1 MKKIIK
7 LKSNLI
13 EKVWGYE
20 KWILST
26 HKSGI
31 SSVDGEN
38 KNLLEY
44 LGKEIPILIKEI
56 KTNDFLSVQVHP
68 SDDYAK
74 KYENDNGKTEC
85 WYILDASKDAEL
97 VCGIDPKLTRE
108 EFKKLIEDGE
118 VEKSLRKI
126 SVRKSDMIYIPSGL
140 VHAIGGDIKL
150 VEIQQ
155 CSDVTYRIY
164 DWGRDREIHVE
175 KALDVIRF
183 NESSYGGKIENF
195 KILKTPYFTIEK
207 LKIESLNE
215 YKSGN
220 KFDIYFCVGGDG
232 NIADNDGNEIC
243 IKEYESVYIDGGIS
257 YFINGNLELL
267 KIC

>member
-7 LKSNLI
+7 LKSNLM

-31 SSVDGEN
+31 SFVDGED

-56 KTNDFLSVQVHP
+56 KTNNSLSVQVHP

-85 WYILDASKDAEL
+85 WYILDASGDAEL

-108 EFKKLIEDGE
+108 EFEKIVEDGE

-126 SVRKSDMIYIPSGL
+126 SVSKGDMIYIPSGI
-140 VHAIGGDIKL
+140 VHAIGSNIKL

-164 DWGRDREIHVE
+164 DWGRERDIHVE

-183 NESSYGGKIENF
+183 GEASYGGKIKNF
-195 KILKTPYFTIEK
+195 RVLKTPYFTVEK
-207 LKIESLNE
+207 FKVQSLNE

-220 KFDIYFCVGGDG
+220 KFDIYFCVCG
-232 NIADNDGNEIC
+232 NGIIADKDGNEIR
-243 IKEYESVYIDGGIS
+243 IKEYESVYIDGSTS
-257 YFINGNLELL
+257 YFIDGNLELL